1 MAQRLLIINADDLG
15 YDPAVTRGIV
25 QAMREGIV
33 TSATLMVNTPF
44 SEDAAAQARGL
55 PIGLH
60 LNLARY
66 PPVSNAVPRNLL
78 EEGVFREPRAGELP
92 ASVVREEALAQL
104 DRLAELMGQPATHL
118 DVHKHLHRHPNVL
131 EGLAAAAHLRG
142 VPVRAIDDGMR
153 ATLGKAG
160 VRTTDHFI
168 GDAEAEPYWTAG
180 RLRQSLEELPE
191 GITELMCH
199 PGYTPEAIQS
209 GYAAQREVELRTF
222 LDPDARQLA
231 ERLGVGLASFT
242 ALR

>member
-1 MAQRLLIINADDLG
+1 MARQLLIINADDLG

-25 QAMREGIV
+25 QAMREGLV

-44 SEDAAAQARGL
+44 SEEAAAQARGL

-92 ASVVREEALAQL
+92 ADVVREETLAQL
-104 DRLAELMGQPATHL
+104 DRLVELIGQPATHI

-131 EGLAAAAHLRG
+131 EGVAAAAHLRG
-142 VPVRAIDDGMR
+142 VPARAIDEAMR

-168 GDAEAEPYWTAG
+168 GDAEAEPYWTAD
-180 RLRQSLEELPE
+180 RLRQALEQLPE
-191 GITELMCH
+191 GVTELMCH
-199 PGYTPEAIQS
+199 PGYTPEAIRS

-222 LDPDARQLA
+222 VDPNARQLV
-231 ERLGVGLASFT
+231 ERLGIELASF
-242 ALR
+242 ASLR